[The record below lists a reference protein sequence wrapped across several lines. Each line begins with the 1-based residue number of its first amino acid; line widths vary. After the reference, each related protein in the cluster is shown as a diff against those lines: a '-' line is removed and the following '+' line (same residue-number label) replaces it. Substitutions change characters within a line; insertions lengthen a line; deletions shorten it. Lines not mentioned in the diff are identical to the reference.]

1 MIPLRDNV
9 IVKRAEKNLVTASGI
24 VLQRSDEADLADV
37 VAIGSDV
44 VDVSVDDRVLIDW
57 NQAIKIDKENYK
69 ISVEN
74 IIAVIE

>member
-1 MIPLRDNV
+1 MIPLKDNV
-9 IVKRAEKNLVTASGI
+9 IVKKAEKNLVTASGI
-24 VLQRSDEADLADV
+24 VLQRSDEADLADI

-44 VDVSVDDRVLIDW
+44 EEVSVDDKVLIDW

-74 IIAVIE
+74 IIAVVE

>member
-1 MIPLRDNV
+1 MIPLKDNV
-9 IVKRAEKNLVTASGI
+9 IVKRAEKNLTTATGI
-24 VLQRSDEADLADV
+24 ILQRSDEADLADV

-44 VDVSVDDRVLIDW
+44 VDVAVNDRTLIDW

>member
-1 MIPLRDNV
+1 MTPLKDNV
-9 IVKRAEKNLVTASGI
+9 IVKKAEKNLVTASGI

-44 VDVSVDDRVLIDW
+44 EEVSVDDKVLIDW

-74 IIAVIE
+74 IIAVVE

>member
-1 MIPLRDNV
+1 MIPLKDNV
-9 IVKRAEKNLVTASGI
+9 IVKKAEKNLVTASGI

-44 VDVSVDDRVLIDW
+44 EEVSVDDKVLIDW

-74 IIAVIE
+74 IIAVVE

>member
-1 MIPLRDNV
+1 MIPLKDNV
-9 IVKRAEKNLVTASGI
+9 IVKKAEKNLVTASGI

-37 VAIGSDV
+37 VSIGSDV
-44 VDVSVDDRVLIDW
+44 EEVSVDDKVLIDW

>member
-1 MIPLRDNV
+1 MIPLKDNV
-9 IVKRAEKNLVTASGI
+9 IVKRAEKNLTTAAGI
-24 VLQRSDEADLADV
+24 ILQRSDEADLADV

-44 VDVSVDDRVLIDW
+44 VDVAVNDRTLIDW

-74 IIAVIE
+74 IIAVVE

>member
-1 MIPLRDNV
+1 MIPLKDNV
-9 IVKRAEKNLVTASGI
+9 IVKKAEKNLVTASGI

-44 VDVSVDDRVLIDW
+44 EEVSVDDKVLIDW